1 MAQYRYEAEHQID
14 NFADALEILS
24 PVVALRRIREL
35 DTNSKLIRVMPF
47 NIDHVGAIRGVLCS
61 IHRRDKN
68 FDPRE
73 AASSLLL
80 QGAWSDGAFEAVMFI
95 LRDAAPIPDEDLLD
109 ACHDNWDPEK
119 RHIFEVH
126 GLAVITKQKPI
137 AQLIDEHISDLNSS
151 STSNWKNQTRKE
163 GLYYDLVE
171 YTKGGYHRCDG
182 VRLAKR
188 CLEPNVA
195 NQAAPLIICGKPSS
209 QLGKIVA
216 YMKKYIWDSEDGPR
230 FVKRFC
236 YIYESLSQKERE
248 TVICAIDT
256 SCEKL
261 CEMPR
266 AIVRNFHHATT
277 SKTPSSASGKN
288 GCGPEKQ
295 KQAVKRA
302 KVAVR
307 QHFRQYGSYSH
318 IDKAAL
324 DRLLKD
330 LARAS
335 DQWNTDE
342 HRLIP
347 DSLLN
352 APINVAFDLNNAMID
367 FVQDK
372 GCKHEGS
379 WMSPRH
385 V

>member
-47 NIDHVGAIRGVLCS
+47 NVDHVGAIRGVLCS

-80 QGAWSDGAFEAVMFI
+80 QGAWSDAAFEAVMVI

-119 RHIFEVH
+119 RHIFEAH
-126 GLAVITKQKPI
+126 GLDVITKQKPI
-137 AQLIDEHISDLNSS
+137 AQLIDELISNPNSTGS
-151 STSNWKNQTRKE
+151 QWKNLTRKE

-171 YTKGGYHRCDG
+171 YHKGGYHRCDS

-195 NQAAPLIICGKPSS
+195 NQAASLITCGKPSS
-209 QLGKIVA
+209 QRRKIVA
-216 YMKKYIWDSEDGPR
+216 YMRKYIWDSEDGPR

-236 YIYESLSQKERE
+236 DIYESLDQKERE

-266 AIVRNFHHATT
+266 AIVRNFHRATT
-277 SKTPSSASGKN
+277 SETPSSASGQKAY
-288 GCGPEKQ
+288 GPEKQ
-295 KQAVKRA
+295 KQAVKKA
-302 KVAVR
+302 KVVVR
-307 QHFRQYGSYSH
+307 QHFRQYGTYSH
-318 IDKAAL
+318 IDDAGL

-330 LARAS
+330 LARAC
-335 DQWNTDE
+335 DQWDTDE

-367 FVQDK
+367 YVQDK

-379 WMSPRH
+379 WMSPRR